1 MSSFRKIVASGI
13 LIGMLLVAALVWA
26 TPSFFPHKQ
35 AKAAGPTLPYNATAN
50 GPYSVKGNMIV
61 GANGQQY
68 MFHGIGRDGLEY
80 NCSGQG
86 PLDQQHLA
94 YMGSGVSTPGAT
106 YWGANTVRL
115 PLSEG
120 FWLNGAPGFPCSSSQ
135 YQNTVKQVVSSLS
148 ALQLN
153 VIIDLQWTDAG
164 GQSLQGGGPWAMPDA
179 DSVTFWQQVA
189 TQFKGNSN
197 VLFELANEP
206 HPASWSC
213 WTGACTMT
221 NDSGYSDDCQC
232 SKTFTYQSV
241 GMQALVNAVRN
252 TGAQNIVIA
261 GGTNWGYDLS
271 QLGTYHLSGSNI
283 VYDTHPYPYTDKLSN
298 TWDFSFGNISS
309 TYPVVSMESG
319 EYDCD
324 STYLTQLY
332 SYFDAH
338 QISWVAWAWVAN
350 GQVCSYPQLVTDY
363 QGTPSAGMG
372 LTVYQHLHSYIP
384 TASPVSDVWYFAEG
398 RVGASFNE
406 FLTIDNP
413 DPVNNCSVTIQYLPE
428 TGSVV
433 TKNVTVNHASRLTE
447 SVNSDMGI
455 QSNSPTGLSV
465 SSIVTVNSSPSCAG
479 VVAERPLYFSWH
491 GINSGSD
498 VVGATHLGTTF
509 YFADVPTGPGFTSFL
524 TLLNPPGNGSASV
537 TAVYYANGQAV
548 GHSGNVT
555 IAAGQRGTLYPNTAG
570 LPAHVAVVLTSTQP
584 IVAERPD
591 YFGNVTMGN
600 AGTLSGATSTVATQ
614 ALSHDWL
621 FAEGFTGGRTQEYLV
636 ISNLDSAAKTTANV
650 NINLQLGNGST
661 RSYSLSV
668 GPFSQTIWNVNQ
680 NVPNQAVSAEVTS
693 TNAAIV
699 VERQM
704 FFHYGNPGS
713 LQSMGGNDVIGQI
726 GPVSTTA
733 YSFSE
738 GYSNSGYDE
747 WLTLQNPTN
756 NTESISITLVNQYG
770 FSYSPAPIVVAPH
783 SRSSYYVS
791 SVVRKYMIKPGQ
803 NPSSAFAVS
812 MSVKSAPGV
821 FFVAERPE
829 YWNTGGAGT
838 QGGSD
843 VIGYVGQ

>member
-1 MSSFRKIVASGI
+1 
-13 LIGMLLVAALVWA
+13 
-26 TPSFFPHKQ
+26 
-35 AKAAGPTLPYNATAN
+35 
-50 GPYSVKGNMIV
+50 MIV
-61 GANGQQY
+61 GADGKQY
-68 MFHGIGRDGLEY
+68 LFHGIGRDGLEY
-80 NCSGQG
+80 NCSGEG

-94 YMGSGVSTPGAT
+94 YMGSGVSTQGAT

-120 FWLNGAPGFPCSSSQ
+120 FWLNGAPGYNCSSAQ

-148 ALQLN
+148 ALKLN
-153 VIIDLQWTDAG
+153 VILDLQWTDAG
-164 GQSLQGGGPWAMPDA
+164 GQSGQGGGPWAMPDA

-189 TQFKGNSN
+189 PIFSSNPN

-206 HPASWSC
+206 HPATWSC

-221 NDSGYSDDCQC
+221 NDSGYSNDCQC
-232 SKTFTYQSV
+232 TKTFTYQSV

-252 TGAQNIVIA
+252 TGAQNIVII
-261 GGTNWGYDLS
+261 GGMNWGYDLS

-283 VYDTHPYPYTDKLSN
+283 VYDTHPYPYADKQASN
-298 TWDFSFGNISS
+298 WDYAFGAASA
-309 TYPVVSMESG
+309 TYPVISAESG

-324 STYLTQLY
+324 STYITQLY
-332 SYFDAH
+332 NYFDAH
-338 QISWVAWAWVAN
+338 QIGWVAWSWVTR
-350 GQVCSYPQLVTDY
+350 GQVCGYPQLTTDY

-372 LTVYQHLHSYIP
+372 LAVYQHLHQYMP
-384 TASPVSDVWYFAEG
+384 TTAPVNDVWYFAEG

-413 DPVNNCSVTIQYLPE
+413 DPVNNCSVNIEYLPE

-433 TKNVTVNHASRLTE
+433 TKTVTVNHSSRLTE
-447 SVNSDMGI
+447 YVNNDMGI
-455 QSNSPTGLSV
+455 ASSNPNGVSV

-524 TLLNPPGNGSASV
+524 TLLNPPGNGTASV
-537 TAVYYANGQAV
+537 NAVYYANGQAV
-548 GHSGNVT
+548 GQSSNVT
-555 IAAGQRGTLYPNTAG
+555 IPSGQRGTIYPNTAG
-570 LPAHVAVVLTSTQP
+570 LPAHVAVVITSNQP
-584 IVAERPD
+584 IVAERPY

-600 AGTLSGATSTVATQ
+600 AGTLSAATSAVGTQ

-621 FAEGFTGGRTQEYLV
+621 FAEGFTASKYQEYLV
-636 ISNLDSAAKTTANV
+636 IANLDSTANTSANV
-650 NINLQLGNGST
+650 TINLQFSNGST
-661 RSYSLSV
+661 HNYSLSV
-668 GPFSQTIWNVNQ
+668 APFSQTIWNVNQ
-680 NVPNQAVSAEVTS
+680 YAPNSTVSAEVTS
-693 TNAAIV
+693 SNAAIV

-704 FFHYGNPGS
+704 FFHYSNSGG
-713 LQSMGGNDVIGQI
+713 LQSMGGNDVIGQV
-726 GPVSTTA
+726 GPVNSTA

-738 GYSNSGYDE
+738 GYSNTGYDE
-747 WLTLQNPTN
+747 WLTLQNPTGS
-756 NTESISITLVNQYG
+756 TESITITLVNQYG
-770 FSYSPAPIVVAPH
+770 YSYSPAPIIVAPH
-783 SRSSYYVS
+783 SRSTFYVTG
-791 SVVRKYMIKPGQ
+791 VVKKYMIKPGQ
-803 NPSSAFAVS
+803 DPRFAFAVS

-821 FFVAERPE
+821 FFVAERPQ
-829 YWNTGGAGT
+829 YWNTGGGGT